1 MKKQLIKYIN
11 LPFCLIISAAL
22 FSSAGVRAQGNLI
35 IMPRRVVFQ
44 GQKRTQELN
53 VANTGTDT
61 ATYVL
66 SVIHYRMLENGG
78 FELITQP
85 DSGQKFAD
93 ANIRFFPRTVVL
105 APNETQV
112 VKVQL
117 TNTGQLTPGEYR
129 SHLYFRAVPAE
140 KRLDEKGLAAKKG
153 SISIKLNAVFGIAI
167 PIIIQNG
174 VSTTEASFSDVTV
187 KTEGDSRAVL
197 NFFIHRKGNM
207 SVYGDIKVFY
217 VSPKNATTL
226 VGIINGLAVYTP
238 NARRSVQLKLEPNE
252 HINYHTGKLH
262 IVYQAP
268 SEARPE
274 KFAET
279 DLQLN

>member
-11 LPFCLIISAAL
+11 LPFCLIILAAL

-174 VSTTEASFSDVTV
+174 VSTTEASFSDVAM

-274 KFAET
+274 KFAES